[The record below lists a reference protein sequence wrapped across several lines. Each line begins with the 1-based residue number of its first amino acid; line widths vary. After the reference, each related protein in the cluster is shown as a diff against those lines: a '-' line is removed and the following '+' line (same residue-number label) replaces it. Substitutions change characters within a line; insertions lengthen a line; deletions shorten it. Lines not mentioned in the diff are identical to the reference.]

1 MAIPGIGLLN
11 RNIAPQLP
19 RISAVTVANANKT
32 ASNVIG
38 MAAPSIVPNFIKRGY
53 DNFIEKLAKGIG
65 KTAEWKPVKDFTEW
79 CVNKDINYTNHLAAI
94 CANIL
99 NLFYMTNVLKSK
111 KIEPEQK
118 KPLML
123 NMFIGTML
131 STAGGY
137 LLNGAIDKKLKP
149 FDVAVKKHYG
159 DSASNILK
167 GFKIA
172 KSLMVFQLLYR
183 FVCPVIA
190 TPVANYISNRLRDKH
205 KGEKGNLNM

>member
-1 MAIPGIGLLN
+1 MAIPVIGLLN
-11 RNIAPQLP
+11 KNVAQQLP
-19 RISAVTVANANKT
+19 RITAVTVPNANKT
-32 ASNVIG
+32 VSNVIG

-53 DNFIEKLAKGIG
+53 DGFIEKVAKAIG
-65 KTAEWKPVKDFTEW
+65 KTAEWKPLKNFTEW

-99 NLFYMTNVLKSK
+99 NLFYMTNVLKSE
-111 KIEPEQK
+111 KIEHEQK

-149 FDVAVKKHYG
+149 FDAAVKKHYG

-205 KGEKGNLNM
+205 KGEKGNFNM